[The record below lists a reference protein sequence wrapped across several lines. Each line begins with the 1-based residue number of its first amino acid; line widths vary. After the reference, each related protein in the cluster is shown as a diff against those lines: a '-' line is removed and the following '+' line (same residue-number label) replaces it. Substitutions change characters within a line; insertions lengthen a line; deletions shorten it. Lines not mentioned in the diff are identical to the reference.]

1 MSRRVDPHFDKL
13 QELLSAGVP
22 FVAVTLVEAIGSTPA
37 DAGSKM
43 LVTAEGRAHGTV
55 GGGRVEVRAVAEA
68 QSLLAET
75 APGQPR
81 TRLVSWNLQ
90 TDIKM
95 TCGGA
100 VKLYFEVFTPTRWP
114 IVIFG
119 AGHVAQALVRTLLNL
134 DCHLTVY
141 DQREE
146 WLARLPASPKLT
158 THYSPNLPEVA
169 SALPD
174 SAFVLLMTQGHSVD
188 APVLVELLK
197 RDPFPYLGV
206 IGSAA
211 KRAALKK
218 NVLAA
223 GIDERLFEQV
233 HCPMGLDLG
242 TNHPYEI
249 ALSIAA
255 QLVQT
260 RDALKT
266 NTPEPL
272 RSPATPQTAPPPPPP

>member
-1 MSRRVDPHFDKL
+1 VAGTFDKI
-13 QELLSAGVP
+13 QELLAAGVP

-43 LVTAEGRAHGTV
+43 LVTREGLAHGTV
-55 GGGRVEVRAVAEA
+55 GGGKVEARAIAEA
-68 QSLLAET
+68 QAFLAEA
-75 APGQPR
+75 APGHPR

-90 TDIKM
+90 NDVKM

-100 VKLYFEVFTPTRWP
+100 VKLFFEVFTQRPWS

-141 DQREE
+141 DQRED
-146 WLARLPASPKLT
+146 WLAKLPSSTRLDVHHQP
-158 THYSPNLPEVA
+158 H
-169 SALPD
+169 LPD
-174 SAFVLLMTQGHSVD
+174 AAPAVPADAFVVLMTQGHSVD
-188 APVLVELLK
+188 APILVELLK
-197 RDPFPYLGV
+197 RDPFPYVGV
-206 IGSAA
+206 IGSLA

-218 NVLAA
+218 NILAA
-223 GIDERLFEQV
+223 GIDEARFAAV

-255 QLVQT
+255 QLVQV
-260 RDALKT
+260 RDAAL
-266 NTPEPL
+266 NTPAPS

>member
-1 MSRRVDPHFDKL
+1 VAGTFDKI
-13 QELLSAGVP
+13 QELLAAGVP
-22 FVAVTLVEAIGSTPA
+22 FVAVTLVEAVGSTPA

-43 LVTAEGRAHGTV
+43 LVTREGLAHGTV
-55 GGGRVEVRAVAEA
+55 GGGKVEARAIADA
-68 QSLLAET
+68 QAFLTDA
-75 APGQPR
+75 APGAPR

-90 TDIKM
+90 NDIKM

-100 VKLYFEVFTPTRWP
+100 VKLFFEVFSPQPWP

-141 DQREE
+141 DQRED
-146 WLARLPASPKLT
+146 WLAKLPLSSKLIAR
-158 THYSPNLPEVA
+158 HVPH
-169 SALPD
+169 LPD
-174 SAFVLLMTQGHSVD
+174 VAPTIPASAFVVLMTQGHSVD
-188 APVLVELLK
+188 APILVELLK

-206 IGSAA
+206 IGSLA

-218 NVLAA
+218 NVLAG
-223 GIDERLFEQV
+223 GIDETRFATV
-233 HCPMGLDLG
+233 HCPMGLNLG

-260 RDALKT
+260 RDAL
-266 NTPEPL
+266 NTPGPL